1 MPGGRIA
8 MINLEI
14 DGKAVEVK
22 EGSTVMDAATQLG
35 VYVPHFCYHKKLSI
49 AANCR
54 MCLVEV
60 EKAPKPLPAC
70 ATPATEGMKVSTRSQ
85 QAKTAQKGVMEFLLI
100 NHPLDCPICDQGGEC
115 QLQDLAV
122 GYGGSESRYKEAK
135 RVVPEKELGP
145 LISAAEMS
153 RCIHCTRCV
162 RFGQEVAGVME
173 LGMAGRG
180 EHSEIMSFVGS
191 SVDSELS
198 GNMIDVCPVGALT
211 SKPFRYSARTWE
223 LARRKTVGA
232 HDSLGSN
239 LVAQVKGDRVVRV
252 VPLENEKINECWI
265 SDRDRFSY
273 EGLSSNE
280 RLEKPMV
287 KTDGQWRE
295 VDWASA
301 LEAVKAGLENTVNAH
316 GPEALAGIVSPQATT
331 EEVFML
337 KQLLKAFGSSKLD
350 HRLRQLNQED
360 LPNRK
365 IPWLGVNIS
374 ELDRVDRFLIVGSN
388 LRKESPLLAHR
399 VRRANKERGAEVSVI
414 NSIDTDLLLAIKS
427 KRIVNPSQIS
437 VELGRILVAVL
448 NAKNLSVP
456 NYLSGI
462 ESDAESDATAQS
474 LLSGERKLILLGSF
488 SLQQESR
495 PTIEKLAMALAT
507 QTGATVGFIL
517 EGANSMGAE
526 LVSLQDDAASS
537 GSALQGKAGAFILLH
552 AEPELDCAR
561 PKVALDTMK
570 AADFVVALS
579 PYKHRATEYA
589 DVLLPISPFTE
600 TGGIF
605 FNMEGRQQKFGPV
618 AKPLGDTRPAWK
630 VLRALGSICEK
641 PNFDYQ
647 TLEDVRRDIPGI
659 KDGIASDLLLQES
672 DYRDDFEVTLS
683 QNVGG
688 IERVAEVPMYSGDS
702 VVRRASALQSTREAR
717 APIIQISAAM
727 QSSLNLPNDGV
738 ITVKQNGAE
747 ITAPFSVTPDLP
759 ESAIRI
765 PLATS
770 DTISL
775 DNGTGFVEIG
785 PLKNTEMAQ

>member
-1 MPGGRIA
+1 
-8 MINLEI
+8 MINIEI

-579 PYKHRATEYA
+579 PYKHRAVEYA

>member
-1 MPGGRIA
+1 

-579 PYKHRATEYA
+579 PYKHRAVEYA

>member
-1 MPGGRIA
+1 

-374 ELDRVDRFLIVGSN
+374 EFDRVDRFLIVGSN

-579 PYKHRATEYA
+579 PYKHRAVEYA

-659 KDGIASDLLLQES
+659 KEVIASDLLLQES

>member
-1 MPGGRIA
+1 

-287 KTDGQWRE
+287 RTDGQWRE
-295 VDWASA
+295 VDWSSA
-301 LEAVKAGLENTVNAH
+301 LEAVKAGLENTVIAH
-316 GPEALAGIVSPQATT
+316 GPEALAGLVSPQATT

-337 KQLLKAFGSSKLD
+337 QQLLKAFGSSKLD

-365 IPWLGVNIS
+365 IPWLGLNIS

-437 VELGRILVAVL
+437 VELARILVAVL
-448 NAKNLSVP
+448 NAKNLSIP

-462 ESDAESDATAQS
+462 ESDAESDVTAKS

-495 PTIEKLAMALAT
+495 PTIEKLAMALAS
-507 QTGATVGFIL
+507 QTGAKVGFIA

-561 PKVALDTMK
+561 PKLALDMMK

-618 AKPLGDTRPAWK
+618 AKPLGDTRPGWK

-647 TLEDVRRDIPGI
+647 TLEDVRRDIPGLEEV
-659 KDGIASDLLLQES
+659 IASDLLLQES

-688 IERVAEVPMYSGDS
+688 IERVAEVPMYSGDP

-747 ITAPFSVTPDLP
+747 ITAHFSVTPDLP
-759 ESAIRI
+759 DSAIRI

-785 PLKNTEMAQ
+785 PLKNMEMAQ

>member
-1 MPGGRIA
+1 

-437 VELGRILVAVL
+437 VELGRILIAVL

-579 PYKHRATEYA
+579 PYKHRAVEYA

-659 KDGIASDLLLQES
+659 KEVIASDLLLQES

>member
-1 MPGGRIA
+1 

-135 RVVPEKELGP
+135 RVVLEKELGP

-437 VELGRILVAVL
+437 VELARNLVAVL